1 MNNYTKQ
8 NKGFTLIELIVVVAI
23 IAVLAGVIATALGQS
38 RSSSRNAQRLTNV
51 DQIAKALEVG
61 VTGTTNKLPYTSNW
75 VCLGKTTCRG
85 TYVNSATVDAII
97 STGLAGGQAP
107 IDAFFSA
114 GGYGDVVVYNSNW
127 VGNAQNPAGVYLAWI
142 MEDQQGDDTD
152 TCGRG
157 KWHMDTDVAV
167 GAPSYQ
173 CVLRLGDSV
182 AS

>member
-8 NKGFTLIELIVVVAI
+8 NKGFTLIELIIVVAI

-38 RSSSRNAQRLTNV
+38 RASSRNAQRLTNV

-61 VTGTTNKLPYTSNW
+61 VTGTTNRLPYTSNW
-75 VCLGKTTCRG
+75 VCLGKTSCYG
-85 TYVNSATVDAII
+85 GAFVNSATVDAII

-114 GGYGDVVVYNSNW
+114 GGYADVVLYNSN
-127 VGNAQNPAGVYLAWI
+127 VTGGAYLSWI
-142 MEDQQGDDTD
+142 MEDKQDDPTD

-157 KWHMDTDVAV
+157 TWNADTDVAV
-167 GAPSYQ
+167 GSPSYQ
-173 CVLRLGDSV
+173 CYLRLGDAVTS
-182 AS
+182 